1 MLPANVVFSP
11 ENGFKDTTLTIS
23 VEARFQN
30 YDALDDPLV
39 VVFSKTENKITAQLP
54 LEIIDSQTN
63 TYSASFEIQTT
74 TTSIENYM
82 VNVIYSH
89 KAGLYIQKEL
99 SIKGFSN
106 SRPQLI
112 SVNNP
117 ASVSRP
123 TSGTK
128 PVIFTAK
135 ATDADG
141 QNTLEGVYMRLI
153 SQVSGEV
160 SASPFTMYDDG
171 TTAGDA
177 IANDSTFTLALQI
190 NPANQL
196 ETYNIHYYA
205 VDKGGLI
212 SDTLKT
218 TFSIVE

>member
-1 MLPANVVFSP
+1 MVPASVVFTP
-11 ENGFKDTTLTIS
+11 ENGFKDTTLTITL
-23 VEARFQN
+23 EAGFQN
-30 YDALDDPLV
+30 HDALDNPRV
-39 VVFSKTENKITAQLP
+39 VVFSKPGNKITAELP
-54 LEIIDSQTN
+54 LEKKDSQTN
-63 TYSASFEIQTT
+63 TYFATFEIQTT
-74 TTSIENYM
+74 TTSIEDYI

-99 SIKGFSN
+99 NIKGFSN

-112 SVNNP
+112 SVDNP
-117 ASVSRP
+117 VSVSRP
-123 TSGTK
+123 ISGTK
-128 PVIFTAK
+128 PVVFTAK

-141 QNTLEGVYMRLI
+141 QNTLQGVYMRLI

-177 IANDSTFTLALQI
+177 VANDSTFTITLQI
-190 NPANQL
+190 NSDNQL

-205 VDKGGLI
+205 VDKGGLV